1 MRTHGAHRVLKPAP
15 GVREQKMNVKAQWFA
30 ASVSSRNSL
39 REPSAARIGVGRA
52 LIDNCSSEQVC
63 ASIIAH
69 AQNRGKPAYVIT
81 PNAQHI
87 VLLEND
93 RRLQAVYSHADLVIP
108 DGISLLIAA
117 RLYGRSLQQRI
128 AGVDLFKALCGH
140 AAEADLHV
148 FLLGGRPGSAERAA
162 MALKDDHPTLMCT
175 TYCPPLGFEQS
186 ADELKQTA
194 DAITSAQPDILFA
207 ALGAPKQ
214 EYWIYEHGLQ
224 LSVPIC
230 IGVGGSFEMV
240 AGVVPRAPLWI
251 RNLHCEWLYRLCREP
266 RRMWRRYLIG
276 NAKFARIVASQCL
289 RRAFLNAFFSLAHKG
304 RFAAELHEP
313 GLQNKRGLILG
324 LLNVIPEETG
334 ESRHPD
340 AMAG

>member
-1 MRTHGAHRVLKPAP
+1 
-15 GVREQKMNVKAQWFA
+15 MNVKAQWFA

-87 VLLEND
+87 VLLEKD
-93 RRLQAVYSHADLVIP
+93 RRLQEVYAHADLVIP

-140 AAEADLHV
+140 AAEAALHV
-148 FLLGGRPGSAERAA
+148 FLLGGRPGSAELAA
-162 MALKDDHPTLMCT
+162 TALKNDYPTLTCT

-224 LSVPIC
+224 LSVPVC
-230 IGVGGSFEMV
+230 IGVGGSFEIV
-240 AGVVPRAPLWI
+240 GGVVPRAPLWTQNI
-251 RNLHCEWLYRLCREP
+251 GCEWLYRLCREP
-266 RRMWRRYLIG
+266 RRMWRRYLFG
-276 NAKFARIVASQCL
+276 NMEFAAIVLRQRL
-289 RRAFLNAFFSLAHKG
+289 RRAFLDTFMHYVNQD
-304 RFAAELHEP
+304 RFAAELTE
-313 GLQNKRGLILG
+313 LT
-324 LLNVIPEETG
+324 LLPQQSL
-334 ESRHPD
+334 ESRSSGTAHEVESLTTPNI
-340 AMAG
+340 